1 MLKIS
6 RESEIN
12 LVNVL
17 IDNDIISGKDLIDI
31 KKISTENNKSQ
42 IDAIFELKLTDEQ
55 KIIDLLIKEQNLE
68 TVDLKKVE
76 VTDEIKTVLPSNYIK
91 VNFVAPFKID
101 NKTLHIAIPDS
112 SKLGLMRNL
121 KAITKKNIELHA
133 AKITDISEFI
143 EKLSSE
149 TDEVTIA
156 SIRDENRKRIKTFES
171 DLGDAGEV
179 LEKAPEEDIE
189 AIENESE
196 VIKFS
201 TAVVAEA
208 IKMGVSDIHIEP
220 YRFSSRVRY
229 RLDGM
234 LQEQE
239 QYKQF
244 LHDNYGAV
252 VTRIKIMGKLD
263 IAERR
268 LPQDGAINF
277 KIENKVV
284 DLRLSILP
292 TANNER
298 IVMRI
303 LNKDAGD
310 IKLEQLNFEEQD
322 LKNLRKAIHSTQGL
336 ILVTGPTGSGKS
348 TTLYSILKEV
358 SKPHLNILTAEDP
371 VEYELDGVGQVQ
383 IKDHIGLTFAS
394 ALRSFLR
401 QDPEIIL
408 VGEMRDKETVDIGL
422 KAALTGHL
430 VFSTLH
436 TNDAPSTITR
446 LQNMGTPDYLI
457 SAATQLVVAQRL
469 ARKNCKDCR
478 VPDDDVN
485 PKVLQDLGFSAE
497 QASRVKA
504 IKGKGC
510 AKCSNTGYKGR
521 QGIYEILVVS
531 KPLKEAILR
540 QATTP
545 ELREIG
551 IKEGFQTMKDMG
563 RRLIASGELNFREYE
578 SSFRRIRMEAFTYKG
593 ISDGKYVTGDI
604 EALNLDEASHLLK
617 EKKIIITNIVK
628 TKKKAGEKKKS
639 SGSSLFGRSKKVK
652 IEDILIFSKQFA
664 TMVKAGLPI
673 LQVLAMLRDQMESQ
687 GIKDI
692 IEDIR
697 KSLEGGV
704 NLSKCF
710 EKYPQHFDNV
720 YVTWSKAGEARG

>member
-12 LVNVL
+12 LINVL
-17 IDNDIISGKDLIDI
+17 IDNDVISGKDLINI
-31 KKISTENNKSQ
+31 KKKSSEGNKSQ
-42 IDAIFELKLTDEQ
+42 IEAVFDLKLTDEQ
-55 KIIDLLIKEQNLE
+55 KILDILVKEQNLE
-68 TVDLKKVE
+68 IIDLKKI
-76 VTDEIKTVLPSNYIK
+76 TISNDIKSVLPSNYIK
-91 VNFVAPFKID
+91 VNFVAPFKVD
-101 NKTLHIAIPDS
+101 GKTLHIAIPDS
-112 SKLGLMRNL
+112 SKLTLMRNL

-133 AKITDISEFI
+133 APLSQISEFI
-143 EKLSSE
+143 EKISS
-149 TDEVTIA
+149 DGEVTTA
-156 SIRDENRKRIKTFES
+156 TIRNENKEKQKTFDSE
-171 DLGDAGEV
+171 LGDAGEV

-189 AIENESE
+189 ALENESE

-208 IKMGVSDIHIEP
+208 IKKGVSDIHIEP

-239 QYKQF
+239 QYKKF

-252 VTRIKIMGKLD
+252 VTRFKIMGKLD

-277 KIENKVV
+277 KIEGKVI

-298 IVMRI
+298 IVMRV

-310 IKLEQLNFEEQD
+310 ITLEQLNFEDQD
-322 LKNLRKAIHSTQGL
+322 LKSLRKSIHSTQGL

-383 IKDHIGLTFAS
+383 IKDDIGFTFAK

-457 SAATQLVVAQRL
+457 SAACQLVVAQRL
-469 ARKNCKDCR
+469 ARKNCKECKI
-478 VPDDDVN
+478 PDDDVN

-510 AKCSNTGYKGR
+510 EVCSKTGYKGR

-540 QATTP
+540 KATTP
-545 ELREIG
+545 ELREIA
-551 IKEGFQTMKDMG
+551 IKEGFQTMQDMG
-563 RRLIASGELNFREYE
+563 KRLIASGELNFREYE
-578 SSFRRIRMEAFTYKG
+578 R
-593 ISDGKYVTGDI
+593 
-604 EALNLDEASHLLK
+604 
-617 EKKIIITNIVK
+617 
-628 TKKKAGEKKKS
+628 
-639 SGSSLFGRSKKVK
+639 
-652 IEDILIFSKQFA
+652 
-664 TMVKAGLPI
+664 
-673 LQVLAMLRDQMESQ
+673 VLSNE
-687 GIKDI
+687 
-692 IEDIR
+692 
-697 KSLEGGV
+697 
-704 NLSKCF
+704 
-710 EKYPQHFDNV
+710 
-720 YVTWSKAGEARG
+720 

>member
-12 LVNVL
+12 LINVL
-17 IDNDIISGKDLIDI
+17 IDNDIISGKDLVNI
-31 KKISTENNKSQ
+31 KKVSTEKNKSQ
-42 IDAIFELKLTDEQ
+42 IDAVFELKLCDEK
-55 KIIDLLIKEQNLE
+55 KILDVLVKEQSLE
-68 TVDLKKVE
+68 TVDLSKVQI
-76 VTDEIKTVLPSNYIK
+76 TDDIKSVLPSNYINI
-91 VNFVAPFKID
+91 NFVAPFKMEG
-101 NKTLHIAIPDS
+101 NNLHIAISDS
-112 SKLGLMRNL
+112 PKLGLMRNL
-121 KAITKKNIELHA
+121 KAITKKNIELYA
-133 AKITDISEFI
+133 AKVSQISEFI
-143 EKLSSE
+143 QKLQSESGDVTTETIRKENKEK
-149 TDEVTIA
+149 T
-156 SIRDENRKRIKTFES
+156 KTFDS
-171 DLGDAGEV
+171 DLGEAGEV
-179 LEKAPEEDIE
+179 LDKKPEEDIE

-201 TAVVAEA
+201 TAVVADA
-208 IKMGVSDIHIEP
+208 IKLGVSDIHIEP

-239 QYKQF
+239 EYKQF

-252 VTRIKIMGKLD
+252 VTRFKIMGKLD

-277 KIENKVV
+277 KIDGKVV

-292 TANNER
+292 TASNER

-310 IKLEQLNFEEQD
+310 ITLEQLNFEDVD

-383 IKDHIGLTFAS
+383 IKDDIGLSFAS

-457 SAATQLVVAQRL
+457 SAATQMVLAQRL
-469 ARKNCKDCR
+469 ARRNCKDCR
-478 VPDDDVN
+478 VPDEDVT
-485 PKVLQDLGFSAE
+485 PKVLTDLGFSPE

-504 IKGKGC
+504 TKGKGC
-510 AKCSNTGYKGR
+510 AKCKDTGYKGR
-521 QGIYEILVVS
+521 QGIYEIMVVS
-531 KPLKEAILR
+531 KPIKEAILR

-545 ELREIG
+545 ELREIA
-551 IKEGFQTMKDMG
+551 IKEGFQTMQDMG
-563 RRLIASGELNFREYE
+563 RRMIANGDLNFREYE
-578 SSFRRIRMEAFTYKG
+578 RVLSS
-593 ISDGKYVTGDI
+593 
-604 EALNLDEASHLLK
+604 
-617 EKKIIITNIVK
+617 
-628 TKKKAGEKKKS
+628 
-639 SGSSLFGRSKKVK
+639 
-652 IEDILIFSKQFA
+652 
-664 TMVKAGLPI
+664 
-673 LQVLAMLRDQMESQ
+673 
-687 GIKDI
+687 
-692 IEDIR
+692 
-697 KSLEGGV
+697 
-704 NLSKCF
+704 
-710 EKYPQHFDNV
+710 
-720 YVTWSKAGEARG
+720 

>member
-12 LVNVL
+12 LINVL
-17 IDNDIISGKDLIDI
+17 IDHDIISGKDLPNI
-31 KKISTENNKSQ
+31 KKLSSDGNKSQ
-42 IDAIFELKLTDEQ
+42 IDAVFELKLTDEN
-55 KIIDLLIKEQNLE
+55 KILDVLVKEQNLE
-68 TVDLKKVE
+68 VVDLSKVQINE
-76 VTDEIKTVLPSNYIK
+76 KIKSVLPSNYIN
-91 VNFVAPFKID
+91 VNFVAPFKMEG
-101 NKTLHIAIPDS
+101 KTLHIAISDS

-133 AKITDISEFI
+133 AKVSQISEFVQKLLSESGDVTAATI
-143 EKLSSE
+143 RKENKEK
-149 TDEVTIA
+149 T
-156 SIRDENRKRIKTFES
+156 KTFDS

-179 LEKAPEEDIE
+179 LEKPPEEDIE
-189 AIENESE
+189 ALENESE

-208 IKMGVSDIHIEP
+208 IKLGVSDIHIESF
-220 YRFSSRVRY
+220 RFKSRVRY
-229 RLDGM
+229 RQDGM
-234 LQEQE
+234 LQEQK
-239 QYKQF
+239 QYNKF

-252 VTRIKIMGKLD
+252 VTRFKIMAKLD

-277 KIENKVV
+277 KIEGKVI
-284 DLRLSILP
+284 DLRVSMLP

-310 IKLEQLNFEEQD
+310 ITLEQLNFEDTD
-322 LKNLRKAIHSTQGL
+322 LKNLRKSIHSTQGL

-371 VEYELDGVGQVQ
+371 VEYELEGVGQVQ
-383 IKDHIGLTFAS
+383 IKDDIGLSFA
-394 ALRSFLR
+394 ATLRSFLR

-457 SAATQLVVAQRL
+457 SAACQMVLAQRL
-469 ARKNCKDCR
+469 ARRNCKDCR

-485 PKVLQDLGFSAE
+485 PKVLTDLGFSPE

-510 AKCSNTGYKGR
+510 AKCKDTGYKGR
-521 QGIYEILVVS
+521 QGIYEILVVT
-531 KPLKEAILR
+531 KPIKEAILR

-545 ELREIG
+545 ELKEIAL
-551 IKEGFQTMKDMG
+551 KEGFQTMQDMG
-563 RRLIASGELNFREYE
+563 RRMIANGELSFREFE
-578 SSFRRIRMEAFTYKG
+578 RVLSS
-593 ISDGKYVTGDI
+593 
-604 EALNLDEASHLLK
+604 
-617 EKKIIITNIVK
+617 
-628 TKKKAGEKKKS
+628 
-639 SGSSLFGRSKKVK
+639 
-652 IEDILIFSKQFA
+652 
-664 TMVKAGLPI
+664 
-673 LQVLAMLRDQMESQ
+673 
-687 GIKDI
+687 
-692 IEDIR
+692 
-697 KSLEGGV
+697 
-704 NLSKCF
+704 
-710 EKYPQHFDNV
+710 
-720 YVTWSKAGEARG
+720 

>member
-17 IDNDIISGKDLIDI
+17 IDNDIISGKDLINI
-31 KKISTENNKSQ
+31 KKVSTENNKSQ

-68 TVDLKKVE
+68 TVDLKKIQISE
-76 VTDEIKTVLPSNYIK
+76 DIKTVLPSNYIK
-91 VNFVAPFKID
+91 VNFVAPFKIEG
-101 NKTLHIAIPDS
+101 KTLHIAIPDS

-133 AKITDISEFI
+133 AKITDISEYI
-143 EKLSSE
+143 ERLSSE

-156 SIRDENRKRIKTFES
+156 SIRDENRKKIKTFET

-208 IKMGVSDIHIEP
+208 IKLGVSDIHIEP
-220 YRFSSRVRY
+220 YRFTSRVRY

-234 LQEQE
+234 LSEQE

-252 VTRIKIMGKLD
+252 VTRFKIMGKLD

-277 KIENKVV
+277 KIDNKVV

-322 LKNLRKAIHSTQGL
+322 LANLRKAIHSTQGL

-358 SKPHLNILTAEDP
+358 SKPHINILTAEDP

-510 AKCSNTGYKGR
+510 AKCNNSGYKGR

-531 KPLKEAILR
+531 KPIKEAILR

-545 ELREIG
+545 ELREIAV
-551 IKEGFQTMKDMG
+551 KEGFQTMQDMG

-578 SSFRRIRMEAFTYKG
+578 RVLS
-593 ISDGKYVTGDI
+593 
-604 EALNLDEASHLLK
+604 
-617 EKKIIITNIVK
+617 
-628 TKKKAGEKKKS
+628 GE
-639 SGSSLFGRSKKVK
+639 
-652 IEDILIFSKQFA
+652 
-664 TMVKAGLPI
+664 
-673 LQVLAMLRDQMESQ
+673 
-687 GIKDI
+687 
-692 IEDIR
+692 
-697 KSLEGGV
+697 
-704 NLSKCF
+704 
-710 EKYPQHFDNV
+710 
-720 YVTWSKAGEARG
+720 